1 MAHINDSLTTRTQS
15 SKQRKRGALS
25 PQAKTR
31 QNFLFASRYARA
43 VIRNEDRGMAEAYAT
58 ALRHKQNVY
67 SRALEDCM
75 SPPVVKNIDTRDY
88 KGSVG
93 DKIII
98 RAMDDFRVVCVIL
111 EIYDG
116 SGALV
121 ETGNG
126 VLNGNGIDYTYTVS
140 KKNHIL
146 AGSKIVAI
154 AIDIPG
160 NEGMMEVRL

>member
-1 MAHINDSLTTRTQS
+1 MAHINDSLATGKRI
-15 SKQRKRGALS
+15 SKKRKRGSLS

-31 QNFLFASRYARA
+31 VNFLMASRYARA
-43 VIRNEDRGMAEAYAT
+43 IIRNEDKGIAEAYAT

-67 SRALEDCM
+67 SRALEDFM

-98 RAMDDFRVVCVIL
+98 RAMDDFRVVRVIV
-111 EIYDG
+111 EIY
-116 SGALV
+116 GANGTLL

-126 VLNGNGIDYTYTVS
+126 ELNANGIDYTYKVS
-140 KKNHIL
+140 QKNYTL
-146 AGSKIVAI
+146 PGSKIMAI
-154 AIDIPG
+154 AVDIPG
-160 NEGMMEVRL
+160 NEGVMEVGL